1 MESRP
6 RASLTARVTERLR
19 QAILDGELEL
29 GDALS
34 EDKLATI
41 LGVSRSPVREAF
53 TALEQQG
60 LIDIRPQR
68 GSFVFLP
75 TKEDTEN
82 LCEFR
87 RMIEVEAMRLAV
99 QRKGR
104 ETLDA
109 LKAAARGMQEAIVSG
124 NSLRSASAD
133 TEFHNIAIENSGN
146 PYLINAYR
154 LVSGKVAALRSHRST
169 LPTREQASAE
179 HFAIIAK
186 LEGNDLDDA
195 LDALGTH
202 ILKMAERYSLE
213 PASSRSAA
221 ARGTRTARN
230 TLDHI
235 GLLPD

>member
-1 MESRP
+1 M
-6 RASLTARVTERLR
+6 TARVTERLR
-19 QAILDGELEL
+19 RAILDGELEL

-75 TKEDTEN
+75 TNEDTNN

-87 RMIEVEAMRLAV
+87 RMIELESMRLAM
-99 QRKGR
+99 QRKRG
-104 ETLDA
+104 ETLA
-109 LKAAARGMQEAIVSG
+109 AMKAAAQDMQAAIESG
-124 NSLRSASAD
+124 DNLRSAGAD
-133 TEFHNIAIENSGN
+133 TEFHAVAIENSGN

-186 LEGNDLDDA
+186 LETGDLDGA

-213 PASSRSAA
+213 PAPTRVGATRSGRASRNAS
-221 ARGTRTARN
+221 
-230 TLDHI
+230 LDHI
-235 GLLPD
+235 GPLPD